1 MRLKVT
7 LAALVFALAALA
19 AACDTDDPA
28 PSLQRSSPPPPPP
41 ASEQL
46 VQRAAEV
53 LNVVISTEAAAPTSC
68 AGGTTQQL
76 TVTGRDIE
84 GSGEYA
90 FDAKDFAFSTG
101 DCVEFTFAAE
111 TEFHTF
117 TVEDLGLDQSADG
130 GENVTFAFT
139 FSEPGQFALICIPHQ
154 DQGMVGTITVQ

>member
-7 LAALVFALAALA
+7 LTVVVLALAALA
-19 AACDTDDPA
+19 AACDTDDPP

-53 LNVVISTEAAAPTSC
+53 LNVAISAEAAAPTSC
-68 AGGTTQQL
+68 ADGATSQL
-76 TVTGRDIE
+76 DVTGQDIE
-84 GSGEYA
+84 GSGAYA
-90 FDAKDFAFSTG
+90 FDPKDLTFSAG
-101 DCVEFTFAAE
+101 DCVEFTFASE

-117 TVEDLGLDQSADG
+117 TVEELEVDQSADG
-130 GENVTFAFT
+130 GESVTFAFT